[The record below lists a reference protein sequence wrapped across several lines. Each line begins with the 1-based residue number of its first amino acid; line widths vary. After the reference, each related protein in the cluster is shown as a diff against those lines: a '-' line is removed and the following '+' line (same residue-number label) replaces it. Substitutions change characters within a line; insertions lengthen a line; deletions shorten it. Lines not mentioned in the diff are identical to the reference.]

1 MKLDRAPGIYRDQRL
16 TGIWRGVLPFLRS
29 YSSWFLLWAFAVTCL
44 AKAVA
49 FSRVTGAPDSATWLS
64 VLVARDALLCFG
76 MATVFQLIERRAG
89 WAVWWTGCLALV
101 TLTASAVSAG
111 YLLVAGELLSWQTL
125 RVGVARFDEVW
136 GIVVES
142 MPAPGWLVLAAVS
155 CLLVALPYACRRLN
169 GEGSPVAG
177 LLVTTLAS
185 GVAFLAPPPQ
195 HVALSGL
202 ADSAALAVTSGYFDG
217 GSSTAQGAGLFGK
230 FPAPVSSD
238 AIASWAQGTQ
248 PPNVVVVVLESTR
261 WDVTSLG
268 GGPADTK
275 ALAKLAGRG
284 LSFQNVRAVMP
295 HTTKSLWSI
304 LCGQYP
310 FMQLDLY
317 ETSVSAEGQ
326 CLPHILGAAGY
337 RRAFFQSALGSFEDR
352 PRLVANMGFDGFTA
366 WEDIGGEALGFLASD
381 DESLSAPFLHFVDRH
396 SDTPFLA
403 VVLTSATHFPYRMPD
418 EMAARS
424 EELQRPTRTS
434 WDRYARLVEA
444 EDAMLA
450 DVMDGLSARGLLDNT
465 IVVALGDHGEGF
477 GEQGVRQH
485 DTNFFEEGLRV
496 PLVIAGPGVALR
508 ASTQP
513 ANLLDLLPTLL
524 EALGL
529 PYEPSALPGQ
539 SFLAKDPAPSPKLF
553 SCWIDSRCRGYVEG
567 TRKVVY
573 VPVRDEAFA
582 FDLLGDPNEKIPL
595 PLSSQD
601 RATLGSI
608 NGRIGELRSTMPMVL
623 SELSAFAPWRC
634 ARGEPCVHPASP
646 SGGVH
651 GN

>member
-1 MKLDRAPGIYRDQRL
+1 MKLGRAPGIYRDQRL
-16 TGIWRGVLPFLRS
+16 TGIWREFLPFLRS
-29 YSSWFLLWAFAVTCL
+29 YSGWFLFWAFAVTCL

-49 FSRVTGAPDSATWLS
+49 LSRVTGAPESATWLS

-76 MATVFQLIERRAG
+76 MATAFQLIERRA
-89 WAVWWTGCLALV
+89 ARAAWWTGGFALA
-101 TLTASAVSAG
+101 TLTASLVSAG

-142 MPAPGWLVLAAVS
+142 MPLPGWLVIAAVS

-169 GEGSPVAG
+169 GDGSPLLGLVVTALAG
-177 LLVTTLAS
+177 
-185 GVAFLAPPPQ
+185 GVVLFAPVPP

-202 ADSAALAVTSGYFDG
+202 ADSAALAVTSGYFDRA
-217 GSSTAQGAGLFGK
+217 SSTAEGDGLFGT
-230 FPAPVSSD
+230 FPAPLSRD
-238 AIASWAQGTQ
+238 GIASWAQGTT

-275 ALAKLAGRG
+275 ALVKLAGRG

-366 WEDIGGEALGFLASD
+366 WEDIGGEALGFLGSD

-403 VVLTSATHFPYRMPD
+403 VVLTSATHFPYRLP
-418 EMAARS
+418 EAIAARS
-424 EELQRPTRTS
+424 KEAPARSS
-434 WDRYARLVEA
+434 WDRYTRLVEA
-444 EDAMLA
+444 EDDMLA
-450 DVMDGLSARGLLDNT
+450 DVIDGLSARGLLDNT

-485 DTNFFEEGLRV
+485 DTNFFDEGLRV
-496 PLVIAGPGVALR
+496 PLVIAGPGVTPRTA
-508 ASTQP
+508 TQP

-529 PYEPSALPGQ
+529 PYEKSALPGQ
-539 SFLAKDPAPSPKLF
+539 SFLAQDPPPAPKLF

-582 FDLLGDPNEKIPL
+582 FDLAADPSEKTPL
-595 PLSSQD
+595 PLTSQD
-601 RATLGSI
+601 RATLDSI
-608 NGRIGELRSTMPMVL
+608 NGRIGGLRSTMPIVL
-623 SELSAFAPWRC
+623 RELSAFPPWNC
-634 ARGEPCVHPASP
+634 ARGESCVHPASP
-646 SGGVH
+646 PGGVH
-651 GN
+651 AN